1 MPKLNTL
8 NRRQQLFCQYI
19 AEGESQARSYLKAG
33 FKANT
38 IQQAGSNAIRLMR
51 TERVA
56 SYLSK
61 LKELNFAKDALSI
74 SEKRSFL
81 ARAVRQDLTSASIPG
96 DLIQEVREEVDQQG
110 NIKRVV
116 KLVNKLDALKE
127 DNKMTNVYEDDKQ
140 VSNPF
145 LFLVTLGSMG
155 KQSVDV
161 LQHGEVAQGE
171 RLERVALPAS
181 STASAPTTISVDAEL
196 VE

>member
-8 NRRQQLFCQYI
+8 NRRQQLFAQYI
-19 AEGESQARSYLKAG
+19 AEGESQARAYLKAG

-38 IQQAGSNAIRLMR
+38 IQQAGSNAIRLIR

-56 SYLSK
+56 IYISK
-61 LKELNFAKDALSI
+61 LKDLNFAKDALSI
-74 SEKRSFL
+74 SEKRSFI
-81 ARAVRQDLTSASIPG
+81 ARVVRQDVTSESIPG

-110 NIKRVV
+110 NVKRVV

-145 LFLVTLGSMG
+145 LFLVTLG
-155 KQSVDV
+155 KQSSEV
-161 LQHGEVAQGE
+161 LQHGEVMSKGE
-171 RLERVALPAS
+171 RVERVALPEPMP
-181 STASAPTTISVDAEL
+181 ASAPTTNSIDAEMIP
-196 VE
+196 

>member
-8 NRRQQLFCQYI
+8 NRRQQLFAQYI
-19 AEGESQARSYLKAG
+19 AEGESQARAYLKAG

-38 IQQAGSNAIRLMR
+38 IQQAGSNAIRLIR

-56 SYLSK
+56 SYISK

-81 ARAVRQDLTSASIPG
+81 ARAVRQDVTSGSIPG

-110 NIKRVV
+110 NVKRVV

-145 LFLVTLGSMG
+145 LFLVTLGR
-155 KQSVDV
+155 QSGEV
-161 LQHGEVAQGE
+161 LQRGEVMSKGE
-171 RLERVALPAS
+171 QVERVALPE
-181 STASAPTTISVDAEL
+181 TAPATISVDAEL
-196 VE
+196 IP

>member
-38 IQQAGSNAIRLMR
+38 IQQAGSNAIRLMK

-56 SYLSK
+56 SYISK
-61 LKELNFAKDALSI
+61 LKELNFARDALSI

-81 ARAVRQDLTSASIPG
+81 ARAVRQDVTSSSIPG

-110 NIKRVV
+110 NVKRVF

-127 DNKMTNVYEDDKQ
+127 DNKMINVYENDKQ

-155 KQSVDV
+155 KQSGEV
-161 LQHGEVAQGE
+161 LQHGDVAQGE
-171 RLERVALPAS
+171 RSECVALQE
-181 STASAPTTISVDAEL
+181 PTTISVDAEL

>member
-8 NRRQQLFCQYI
+8 NRRQQLFAQYI
-19 AEGESQARSYLKAG
+19 SEGESQARAYLKAG

-61 LKELNFAKDALSI
+61 LKDLNFAKDALSI
-74 SEKRSFL
+74 SEKRSFI
-81 ARAVRQDLTSASIPG
+81 ARVVRQDVTSASIPG

-110 NIKRVV
+110 NVKRVV

-145 LFLVTLGSMG
+145 LFLVTLGR
-155 KQSVDV
+155 QSVEV
-161 LQHGEVAQGE
+161 LQQGEVMSKGE
-171 RLERVALPAS
+171 RVECVALPAP
-181 STASAPTTISVDAEL
+181 APATSVDAEL